1 MNFIFQLNGY
11 ILNMTYEVYMKLL
24 TVIFLVFLMF
34 SMASRA
40 DQCVKAT
47 PLLLTKGKA
56 VFKSNCVTCHG
67 QGGAGDGP
75 AAQTLNPKP
84 LNFKTGKFLEG
95 SSLENVFKTVTSGV
109 HNTSMTSFGTLSKED
124 RCAVSN
130 YVLSLRRK

>member
-1 MNFIFQLNGY
+1 
-11 ILNMTYEVYMKLL
+11 MKLL
-24 TVIFLVFLMF
+24 TFTFLFCLMF
-34 SMASRA
+34 SMVSQA

-47 PLLLTKGKA
+47 PQLLTKGKV
-56 VFKSNCVTCHG
+56 VFKANCVTCHG
-67 QGGAGDGP
+67 QSGAGDGP

-124 RCAVSN
+124 RCAVSI
-130 YVLSLRRK
+130 YVLSLKAKK